1 MKLKDIGI
9 MLTPSFR
16 AFAYL
21 QKLVKNGMY
30 PGYAL
35 ILGSKDRNYFEKI
48 SEQNKLNFFEKFEGF
63 KTTLDKH
70 NIEFEEVDAVDCND
84 ENVIEVIK
92 KRQENYFIFTGGGIL
107 KEDIL
112 SLGKKFIHVHSGI
125 LPEYRG
131 STCIYYSII
140 KEDRCGATAFFMS
153 KGIDAGNIIAKKVF
167 KKPSMPYIDYEYDS
181 YIRSKVLLEI
191 MKDYAANGKFS
202 SVLQNPDESEMYF
215 IIHPVLKHL
224 AILSCI
230 G

>member
-1 MKLKDIGI
+1 
-9 MLTPSFR
+9 MLFSMHRQATGKPT
-16 AFAYL
+16 
-21 QKLVKNGMY
+21 Y
-30 PGYAL
+30 PRP
-35 ILGSKDRNYFEKI
+35 I
-48 SEQNKLNFFEKFEGF
+48 
-63 KTTLDKH
+63 T
-70 NIEFEEVDAVDCND
+70 
-84 ENVIEVIK
+84 
-92 KRQENYFIFTGGGIL
+92 
-107 KEDIL
+107 
-112 SLGKKFIHVHSGI
+112 
-125 LPEYRG
+125 
-131 STCIYYSII
+131 
-140 KEDRCGATAFFMS
+140 ATAFFMS